1 MLKNS
6 FKNRVNYLIRYS
18 LSKTSKEN
26 YLIENLYTTTTTTD
40 NPNGFDVEDIDYNV
54 VASDANPI
62 EIEIKPKCLQPN
74 VQPTECFTQSPQNLI
89 TPPLRPDGNCGSIK
103 GFCYRK
109 VHNNSGIFVPSNS
122 KLYFWS
128 ADEMLKFT
136 EQIYEHYK
144 SYNVV
149 VPEKNEIFKQ
159 MISLIGPSPEKT
171 LMQFKFTSFPEV
183 NKEEIDIPKEN
194 YGGFNIV
201 ARIENLNLEFLG
213 FADKN
218 TREYYISPKWKDN
231 RTPYQKFVDE
241 WVTVIQMSVA
251 FATAILAIF
260 SEGTTLV
267 LTLEILTELGL
278 GAMVAQR
285 EWEKGENVS
294 AVFSLIFAGIPFLK
308 TGKWLRSGISSET
321 YKSISKKLLESKLT
335 SKSDIKQYKSFYNK
349 LTPPEKKAW
358 TLIMEQDAYTRQS
371 LIRDIKKAL
380 LDKKIQDANKMF
392 NDIAKLMKTK
402 PNLAIKN
409 IEWWKKLWAREVSA
423 YSITMVLAFVYNS
436 LYPEKSLKNIVSEE
450 EQNKLEGI
458 VVDMDEKLRR
468 NLEYNLAENIDEIS
482 NILKTKSYQ
491 KLVESSVSKTASGFK
506 TTETYKKIQQDSIKK
521 AFDEANLSYKEV
533 VPTSIDVIPTIKVS
547 RVDLDNLYEKVNYLD
562 TTQSSDIVR
571 LEIDGT
577 EDNENFWVKKSKSN

>member
-6 FKNRVNYLIRYS
+6 FEDRVNYLIRYS

-26 YLIENLYTTTTTTD
+26 LVEQDLE
-40 NPNGFDVEDIDYNV
+40 DVDYDV
-54 VASDANPI
+54 AASDANPI
-62 EIEIKPKCLQPN
+62 EIDIKSKCEQPN

-103 GFCYRK
+103 GFCYRR

-128 ADEMLKFT
+128 TDEMLKFT
-136 EQIYEHYK
+136 EQLYEHYK

-149 VPEKNEIFKQ
+149 VEKNEIFKQ

-171 LMQFKFTSFPEV
+171 LMQFKFTSFPKV
-183 NKEEIDIPKEN
+183 NKEEIDIPEEN
-194 YGGFNIV
+194 YGRFNVV
-201 ARIENLNLEFLG
+201 AQIENSTLEFLG

-218 TREYYISPKWKDN
+218 TRKYYISPKWKDI
-231 RTPYQKFVDE
+231 RTPRQKFVDE
-241 WVTVIQMSVA
+241 WGTVIQMSVA

-278 GAMVAQR
+278 GYMVGRR

-294 AVFSLIFAGIPFLK
+294 AVFSFIFAGIPFLK

-335 SKSDIKQYKSFYNK
+335 SKSGIKQYKSFYNK

-380 LDKKIQDANKMF
+380 LDKKIQDANEMF

-458 VVDMDEKLRR
+458 VVDMDEKLRQ
-468 NLEYNLAENIDEIS
+468 NFEYNLAKNIDEIS
-482 NILKTKSYQ
+482 NILKTESYQ

-506 TTETYKKIQQDSIKK
+506 TTETYKKIQQDSIEK
-521 AFDEANLSYKEV
+521 AFDEANLSYEEV

-562 TTQSSDIVR
+562 TTQSSDVVR